1 VGITGSNN
9 YFEDFAVGDVYEHA
23 RGRTVIHFDNYSVTH
38 MSMNTAQHYNEEF
51 CRKLLNGAFR
61 TRLVLGPFTLSL
73 IVGLTTEDMSENSF
87 MDIGMTGI
95 RLPNPV
101 YEGDTL
107 YAKSEVL
114 EVCDASDRDDAGI
127 MRYRFTGFNS
137 EGKTVAEGERT
148 VLVKKRAAWAGRD
161 GNASH
166 EVATQ

>member
-1 VGITGSNN
+1 MAITGNNN
-9 YFEDFAVGDVYEHA
+9 YFEDFTVGDIYEHE

-51 CRKLLNGAFR
+51 CRKLLGGAFR

-73 IVGLTTEDMSENSF
+73 VVGLTSEDMSENAFLDVS
-87 MDIGMTGI
+87 MTGI

-101 YEGDTL
+101 YEGDTI
-107 YAKSEVL
+107 YARSEVL
-114 EVCDASDRDDAGI
+114 EVRETPDRDDAGL

-148 VLVKKRAAWAGRD
+148 VLVKKRTAWAVRD
-161 GNASH
+161 GQA
-166 EVATQ
+166 ATGGTSE